1 MDKTI
6 EKLTVFFEN
15 PFWVG
20 IFERISDGKLSVCKV
35 TFGSEPKDYEVLE
48 FILKNYNNL
57 SFSEKTRSNISA
69 NKNPGM
75 EFPTKVNNLIN
86 LSINLSFLTADNI
99 PRGIDTIKVI
109 IMALPANFI
118 V

>member
-1 MDKTI
+1 
-6 EKLTVFFEN
+6 
-15 PFWVG
+15 
-20 IFERISDGKLSVCKV
+20 
-35 TFGSEPKDYEVLE
+35 
-48 FILKNYNNL
+48 
-57 SFSEKTRSNISA
+57 
-69 NKNPGM
+69 M

-109 IMALPANFI
+109 IMALPANFM